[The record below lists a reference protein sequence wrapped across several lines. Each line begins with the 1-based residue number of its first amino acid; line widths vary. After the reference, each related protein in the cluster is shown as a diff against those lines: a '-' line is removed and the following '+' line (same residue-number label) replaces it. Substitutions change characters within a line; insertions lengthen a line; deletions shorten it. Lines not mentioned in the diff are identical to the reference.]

1 VTLSTAQSKNEARAL
16 RAFTLIELIAVM
28 AILTITFSI
37 AAPALSNFFRGR
49 TIESEARRLLSLT
62 REGQSRAVSEGVPM
76 DLWVDTAKSAYG
88 LCAEPSYEPQD
99 AKAETISLESGVEI
113 EMVSLTGKSIT
124 AAVSANSSLS
134 SALGGTMSTPPL
146 VSAHPDLPTI
156 RFLPDGT
163 ISDTSP
169 EMLRLT
175 KENETLFIVQ
185 SLSRMYYEIRTSSN

>member
-1 VTLSTAQSKNEARAL
+1 VKLPTAQSKHEARAL

-62 REGQSRAVSEGVPM
+62 REGQSRAVSEGLPM
-76 DLWVDTAKSAYG
+76 DLWVDVAKRAYG

-124 AAVSANSSLS
+124 AAANSTLS
-134 SALGGTMSTPPL
+134 SALGGSMSTPPY
-146 VSAHPDLPTI
+146 VTAHPDLPTI

-175 KENETLFIVQ
+175 KENQTLFIVQ
-185 SLSRMYYEIRTSSN
+185 SINRMNYEIRTSSN